1 MKVATIMKQQEK
13 AAKMLISLNVRRQ
26 SECLE
31 VGERRRNF
39 LFLLQCEKVYETA
52 GQPVQRLRIGLA
64 SDARQKADQYS
75 SATSSQFTKI
85 KQSLP
90 EHCQLQMV
98 ALI

>member
-1 MKVATIMKQQEK
+1 MKIATIMKQQEK
-13 AAKMLISLNVRRQ
+13 AAKVLISLNVRRQ

-31 VGERRRNF
+31 VGERPF

-52 GQPVQRLRIGLA
+52 GQPVQRSRIGLA